1 MYPSFVTFRQA
12 FVAPGVSG
20 CMDAD
25 NLRRAL
31 ENTDLTSYEAE
42 AYLTLVEY
50 GQLPAVDVSSNSSIP
65 TSQVYETL
73 RSLEEQGFVETIEG
87 DRLHAEPNEPDEI
100 LGELRSRGTLLT
112 DAADE
117 LEDRWEE
124 PDVDEHRVGVVKRP
138 ETVYERVRDSLAEAS
153 VTAELTVTFDQLEL
167 LLPELETAAER
178 GVFIRIH
185 LYSEPDVREKAAA
198 LGLANSKLNIRVG
211 TIPGP
216 FLAIVDRHQVFFT
229 PNTRADEDYG
239 VLINDYILSFM
250 VHWYFVS
257 CQWHMW
263 EPLFDSGSHWT
274 EYDSLEEFMRDVV
287 PLFDD
292 GANVRVAVRGNYID
306 TREDCFV
313 RGLLAEAFYP
323 GRYTDRGTGLSLEDL
338 SNYAT
343 IYLDTGDDVL
353 SVGSWGAI
361 YEDVEAHRIS
371 IESIDFPFEAEPD
384 DPTAV
389 E

>member
-1 MYPSFVTFRQA
+1 
-12 FVAPGVSG
+12 
-20 CMDAD
+20 MDAD
-25 NLRRAL
+25 ELHRAL
-31 ENTDLTSYEAE
+31 ENTGLTKYESE
-42 AYLTLVEY
+42 AYLTLVKY
-50 GQLPAVDVSSNSSIP
+50 GQLPAVDVSSKSSIP

-87 DRLHAEPNEPDEI
+87 DRLHAKPNEPDEI
-100 LGELRSRGTLLT
+100 LDLLRSRGSLLT
-112 DAADE
+112 EAADE
-117 LEDRWEE
+117 LEDQWEE

-138 ETVYERVRDSLAEAS
+138 ETVYERVRDSLDKAS
-153 VTAELTVTFDQLEL
+153 VTAELTMTYDQLEL
-167 LLPELETAAER
+167 LLPELESAAER

-185 LYSEPDVREKAAA
+185 LYAEPDVREKAAA

-216 FLAIVDRHQVFFT
+216 FLAIVDRHHVFFT

-274 EYDSLEEFMRDVV
+274 EYDSLEEFMRDVI
-287 PLFDD
+287 PLLDD
-292 GANVRVAVRGNYID
+292 GADIRVAVQGNYIE
-306 TREDCFV
+306 TREECLV
-313 RGLLAEAFYP
+313 RGELSEAFYP
-323 GRYTDRGTGLSLEDL
+323 TRYTDRGSDLSLEDL

-343 IYLDTGDDVL
+343 IYLDTGDDIL

-361 YEDVEAHRIS
+361 YEDIEAHRIS
-371 IESIDFPFEAEPD
+371 IESIDFPFEISTNESTSP
-384 DPTAV
+384 

>member
-1 MYPSFVTFRQA
+1 
-12 FVAPGVSG
+12 
-20 CMDAD
+20 MDAD
-25 NLRRAL
+25 KLRQAL
-31 ENTDLTSYEAE
+31 ENTDLTKYEAE

-50 GQLPAVDVSSNSSIP
+50 GHLPAVDVSSNSSIP

-87 DRLHAEPNEPDEI
+87 DRLHAEPNEPDEL
-100 LGELRSRGTLLT
+100 LGILRSRGDLLT
-112 DAADE
+112 EAADE
-117 LEDRWEE
+117 LEDQWEE

-138 ETVYERVRDSLAEAS
+138 ETVYERVRDSLTEAS
-153 VTAELTVTFDQLEL
+153 VTAELTMTFDQLEL
-167 LLPELETAAER
+167 LLPELEDAAER

-185 LYSEPDVREKAAA
+185 LFAEPDVREKAAA
-198 LGLANSKLNIRVG
+198 LGLANSKLNVRLG

-216 FLAIVDRHQVFFT
+216 FLAIVDRHHVFFT

-287 PLFDD
+287 PLFDEGID
-292 GANVRVAVRGNYID
+292 IQVAVRGNYID
-306 TREDCFV
+306 SREDCLV
-313 RGLLAEAFYP
+313 RGQLAEAFYP
-323 GRYTDRGTGLSLEDL
+323 TRYSERGSNLSLEDL

-343 IYLDTGDDVL
+343 IFVDTGENTL

-371 IESIDFPFEAEPD
+371 IESIEFPFEIEQD
-384 DPTAV
+384 GLRSF